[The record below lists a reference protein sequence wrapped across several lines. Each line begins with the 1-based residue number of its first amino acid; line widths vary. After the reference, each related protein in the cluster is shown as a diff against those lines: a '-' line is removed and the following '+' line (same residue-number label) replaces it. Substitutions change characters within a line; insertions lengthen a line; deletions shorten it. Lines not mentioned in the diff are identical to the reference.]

1 MLKTHTCGELR
12 ASDAGKAVTL
22 SGWVNRR
29 RDHGGL
35 IFLDLRDR
43 FGITQVTVS
52 DDPEIDLPNAA
63 NPSNGSSNSSN
74 GGNSRNGAE
83 ALEVASQVRSEFVVK
98 VSGAVQKRPQ
108 GFENPELETG
118 EIEVIASELEIL
130 SEARTPPFVIS
141 GGQGNE
147 VDEAVRLKY
156 RYLDLRRPKLAENL
170 RLRHEIVRFI
180 RNYFY
185 DREFLEVETP
195 ILLKSTPEGAR
206 DFVVPSR
213 IHPGRFYALP
223 QSPQQ
228 MKQLLMI
235 AGCERYFQ
243 IARCFRDEDL
253 RADRQPEFTQ
263 LDLEMSFVEAGDIMA
278 LIEEMMIQLSA
289 KISDKPVQQIPFP
302 VMTYDEAMDKYG
314 IDRPDI
320 RFGLQLFEVTDLV
333 RSSRFGVF
341 KNAVA
346 AGGIVKGVLFPQ
358 GAELSRKE
366 IEGLIEYVKPYGA
379 KGLAWIG
386 LTGEAGADGTFAAES
401 LRSPIIKFLSEEEI
415 AGIVTAAEAAKGD
428 LILLVAD
435 EEGVTNP
442 ALANLRLEIG
452 ARNNLISSDLL
463 AYCWVV
469 DFPLLEYDRE
479 EDRWGAIHHPFTSA
493 RDEDWSILE
502 ARPGDVKA
510 KAYDI
515 VLNGWEI
522 GGGSIRIHRSEQ
534 QMRMFQRLG
543 LSEKEVDEQF
553 GHMLE
558 AFQYGAPPHG
568 GIAMGIERVVALFA
582 DAQSIR
588 EVMAFPKTATGTDL
602 LLEAPS
608 LVEDDQL
615 AELHIAVR
623 EAGVREGAVSEEKEG
638 AE

>member
-12 ASDAGKAVTL
+12 AGDAGKAVTL

-52 DDPEIDLPNAA
+52 DDPALNLPNAA
-63 NPSNGSSNSSN
+63 NPSNGANN
-74 GGNSRNGAE
+74 GNNGSG
-83 ALEVASQVRSEFVVK
+83 ALEIASQIRSEFVVK
-98 VSGAVQKRPQ
+98 VSGSVQKRPP

-118 EIEVIASELEIL
+118 EIEVIAADLEIL

-141 GGQGNE
+141 GSQGDE

-156 RYLDLRRPKLAENL
+156 RYLDLRRPKLSGNL

-180 RNYFY
+180 RNFFY
-185 DREFLEVETP
+185 DRDFLEVETP

-235 AGCERYFQ
+235 GGFERYFQ

-263 LDLEMSFVEAGDIMA
+263 LDLEMSFVEAADILA
-278 LIEEMMIQLSA
+278 LIEEMLISLSA
-289 KISDKPVQQIPFP
+289 KISDKPIQQTPFP
-302 VMTYDEAMDKYG
+302 VLTYDEAMAKYG

-320 RFGLQLFEVTDLV
+320 RFGLQLFDVTELV
-333 RSSRFGVF
+333 RNSRFGVF

-346 AGGIVKGVLFPQ
+346 SGGIVKGVRYPQ
-358 GAELSRKE
+358 GAKLSRKE
-366 IEGLIEYVKPYGA
+366 TDDLIEYVRPYGA

-386 LTGEAGADGTFAAES
+386 ITGEADESGAYPAGS
-401 LRSPIIKFLSEEEI
+401 LRSPIVKFLSEEEI
-415 AGIVTAAEAAKGD
+415 AGIIEASDAEMGD

-452 ARNNLISSDLL
+452 ARSDLIDSNLL
-463 AYCWVV
+463 AFCWVV
-469 DFPLLEYDRE
+469 DFPLLEYDSE

-502 ARPGDVKA
+502 QRPADVKA
-510 KAYDI
+510 KAYDV

-522 GGGSIRIHRSEQ
+522 GGGSIRIHRSDQ

-543 LSEKEVDEQF
+543 LSESEVDEQF

-608 LVEDDQL
+608 PVDDDQL

-623 EAGVREGAVSEEKEG
+623 EQKES
-638 AE
+638 A